1 MSPRE
6 LRRDVLRRLLAAAAV
21 GSAAAAGVAAP
32 APAQV
37 SPLRRARGGNLTTL
51 DPHRAISAADMEI
64 AADLFEGLT
73 AVDARGVVVPG
84 LAASWDVSADG
95 LRWRFALRRG
105 LSWSDGRPL
114 TAADVAWSLNRLI
127 APETAALL
135 GYRFDAIRNARATRT
150 GQAVEGAV
158 GVVAVDASTVRI
170 DLEHPDTDLLKL
182 LAIAY
187 VVPRHVIDAAGREWA
202 KPGRIVVSGAY
213 RAVRWSQGGTLSLER
228 NPRYHAAGSVGAAR
242 LEWVMGIDDATR
254 LRMFRAGELDVAQLA
269 EGAQLALAKRDL
281 AARLRSVPFYGGG
294 WIGLNTRRTALRDA
308 RVRTA
313 LAMSVDRG
321 LLTSRVRA
329 LGEQPTESIVPEAV
343 ADYPQR
349 ATPAHA
355 SLTMPQRLTRARAL
369 LAEAGIDARRPI
381 ELVAI
386 FSQNPLTQRSFLALN
401 AMWSPLG
408 VRVAARGLESR
419 AYNQALTQGDF
430 DLMEYGPFSVV
441 QSAASF
447 IGRFQ
452 TGSFLNYSGYS
463 NAEVDRLIALAER
476 QNDAARR
483 AHHYLEAER
492 LLLRDY
498 PVIPLFSSMTHCLV
512 ATRVR
517 GWAANS
523 GLSLPS
529 RYLSTS

>member
-1 MSPRE
+1 M
-6 LRRDVLRRLLAAAAV
+6 AV
-21 GSAAAAGVAAP
+21 PGLAAP
-32 APAQV
+32 APA
-37 SPLRRARGGNLTTL
+37 LRRARGGNLTTL

-64 AADLFEGLT
+64 APDLFEGLT
-73 AVDARGVVVPG
+73 AVDARGAVVPG
-84 LAASWDVSADG
+84 LATRWQVSSDG
-95 LRWRFALRRG
+95 RQWVFTLRSG
-105 LSWSDGRPL
+105 LAWSDGRVL
-114 TAADVAWSLNRLI
+114 TASDVVWSLNRLI
-127 APETAALL
+127 APGTGALL
-135 GYRFDAIRNARATRT
+135 GYRFVAIRNARALRT
-150 GQAVEGAV
+150 GQPYAGTI
-158 GVVAVDASTVRI
+158 GVAAVDPVTVRI

-187 VVPRHVIDAAGREWA
+187 VVPRHVVEPAGRDWA
-202 KPGRIVVSGAY
+202 KPGRIVVCGAF
-213 RAVRWSQGGTLSLER
+213 RPLSWSQGGTLALER
-228 NPRYHAAGSVGAAR
+228 NPRYHAAEAVGAAR
-242 LEWVMGIDDATR
+242 LDWVMGIDDATR
-254 LRMFRAGELDVAQLA
+254 LRLFRAGELDVAQLA
-269 EGAQLALAKRDL
+269 EGAQLALARRDL

-294 WIGLNTRRTALRDA
+294 WIGLNTRRPALRDA
-308 RVRTA
+308 RLRQA

-329 LGEQPTESIVPEAV
+329 LGEVPTESLVPEAV
-343 ADYPQR
+343 TDYPQR
-349 ATPAHA
+349 AVPEHA
-355 SLTMPQRLTRARAL
+355 PLAMPQRLARARTL
-369 LAEAGIDARRPI
+369 LAAAGIDARKPV

-419 AYNQALTQGDF
+419 AYNQALNQGEF

-441 QSAASF
+441 QSATSF

-476 QNDAARR
+476 QIDPAQRAR
-483 AHHYLEAER
+483 HYLDVER
-492 LLLRDY
+492 ILLRDF

-512 ATRVR
+512 AARVR

-529 RYLSTS
+529 RYLSVS

>member
-1 MSPRE
+1 M
-6 LRRDVLRRLLAAAAV
+6 
-21 GSAAAAGVAAP
+21 
-32 APAQV
+32 
-37 SPLRRARGGNLTTL
+37 
-51 DPHRAISAADMEI
+51 
-64 AADLFEGLT
+64 
-73 AVDARGVVVPG
+73 
-84 LAASWDVSADG
+84 
-95 LRWRFALRRG
+95 
-105 LSWSDGRPL
+105 
-114 TAADVAWSLNRLI
+114 
-127 APETAALL
+127 
-135 GYRFDAIRNARATRT
+135 
-150 GQAVEGAV
+150 
-158 GVVAVDASTVRI
+158 
-170 DLEHPDTDLLKL
+170 
-182 LAIAY
+182 
-187 VVPRHVIDAAGREWA
+187 
-202 KPGRIVVSGAY
+202 
-213 RAVRWSQGGTLSLER
+213 
-228 NPRYHAAGSVGAAR
+228 
-242 LEWVMGIDDATR
+242 
-254 LRMFRAGELDVAQLA
+254 
-269 EGAQLALAKRDL
+269 
-281 AARLRSVPFYGGG
+281 
-294 WIGLNTRRTALRDA
+294 NTRRTALRDA

-369 LAEAGIDARRPI
+369 LVEAGIDVRRPI

-476 QNDAARR
+476 QNDADRR

-529 RYLSTS
+529 RYLSVS

>member
-1 MSPRE
+1 M
-6 LRRDVLRRLLAAAAV
+6 LRRLLAAATA
-21 GSAAAAGVAAP
+21 GAASASGLAATLP
-32 APAQV
+32 ATA

-64 AADLFEGLT
+64 APDMFEGLT
-73 AVDARGVVVPG
+73 AVDALGAVVPG
-84 LAASWDVSADG
+84 LASRWEVSSDG
-95 LRWRFALRRG
+95 LQWRFTLRRG

-114 TAADVAWSLNRLI
+114 TAADVAWSLNRLV
-127 APETAALL
+127 APGTAALL
-135 GYRFDAIRNARATRT
+135 GYRFDAIRNARALRT
-150 GQAVEGAV
+150 AQADAGAI
-158 GVVAVDASTVRI
+158 GVAAVDASTVRI
-170 DLEHPDTDLLKL
+170 DLEHADTDLLKL

-187 VVPRHVIDAAGREWA
+187 VVPRHVIDVAGREWA
-202 KPGRIVVSGAY
+202 KPERIVVCGAF
-213 RAVRWSQGGTLSLER
+213 RPVRWSQGGTLSLER
-228 NPRYHAAGSVGAAR
+228 NPRYHAAGSVGAAK
-242 LEWVMGIDDATR
+242 LDWVMGIDDATR
-254 LRMFRAGELDVAQLA
+254 LRLFRAGELDVAQIA
-269 EGAQLALAKRDL
+269 EGAQLALAKREL
-281 AARLRSVPFYGGG
+281 TARLRSVPFYGGG
-294 WIGLNTRRTALRDA
+294 WIGLNTRRPALRDA

-313 LAMSVDRG
+313 LAMAVDRT

-329 LGEQPTESIVPEAV
+329 LGEVPTESIVPDAV
-343 ADYPQR
+343 ADYPLR
-349 ATPAHA
+349 ASPTHA
-355 SLTMPQRLTRARAL
+355 MLSMPQRVARARTL
-369 LAEAGIDARRPI
+369 LTAAGIDARRPV

-419 AYNQALTQGDF
+419 AYNQALTQGNF

-463 NAEVDRLIALAER
+463 NPEVDRLIALAER
-476 QNDAARR
+476 QNDPAQRARY
-483 AHHYLEAER
+483 YLEAER
-492 LLLRDY
+492 LLLQDY

-512 ATRVR
+512 AARVR

-529 RYLSTS
+529 RYLSVS